1 MKRLA
6 LMCGAA
12 NLGRSRLLAG
22 SGRLKGGCG
31 HDCPPHYILR
41 TAVALFLAAANGWAQ
56 CVMCYRTAAA
66 QNAARAHLLNMGI
79 VLLGLPPFCILGGFL
94 ILAWRRNQAYAA
106 TPETQ
111 AAPNHDL

>member
-6 LMCGAA
+6 L
-12 NLGRSRLLAG
+12 
-22 SGRLKGGCG
+22 
-31 HDCPPHYILR
+31 
-41 TAVALFLAAANGWAQ
+41 ALFLLHANVWAQ

-94 ILAWRRNQAYAA
+94 FLAWRRNRAFA
-106 TPETQ
+106 
-111 AAPNHDL
+111 AAPEALPAPNPMPIPSHER